1 MIVIDITVCD
11 ASTLNKERRPLFKP
25 ARALLEY
32 ACRWDPHGKS
42 TKIVSLL
49 LELCLLRHVFAG
61 KVLDDRRNCEATL
74 GVWCFPI

>member
-1 MIVIDITVCD
+1 MPQVKKNELQWGGDGGSLNPATGGANFSRKEHEPPMG
-11 ASTLNKERRPLFKP
+11 ASVTR

-49 LELCLLRHVFAG
+49 IDLGLLRHVFG
-61 KVLDDRRNCEATL
+61 SS
-74 GVWCFPI
+74 